1 MKKKALSALLCL
13 AAGFLA
19 ACSGGDPVA
28 STDGTDNTGGCNGS
42 CGGSTTSLTIADV
55 QQVIAQA
62 VGEAQARG
70 VNATIAVVDRVG
82 NVLAVFRMGSPAG
95 RFVTITTTPGSAG
108 VSGGLENIRLP
119 AAVLDQLAA
128 IAKAVTGAYL
138 SSEGNAFSSRTA
150 SQIVQEHFNPGEEFQ
165 PAGPLFGVQFSQL
178 ACSDLMLDTVG
189 QTVGPQR
196 SPLGLSADPGGFPL
210 YKSGAVVGGVGVIA
224 DDFYTIDKDIADSDE
239 DTDEGIAYAATF
251 NFAAPVDRR
260 GDRITADGKTLRFS
274 DIDFNQLRSNPASAP
289 AFASIAATVGVLIAV
304 PSYSDGVVKAGT
316 SFGQA
321 ASGIRPD
328 GDVDYP
334 GRDAFV
340 LVDAVN
346 GLRYPPIGGTD
357 GGLLGP
363 AVLTQGE
370 VRTILQ
376 SALDVANHARA
387 QIRRPLGSQAR
398 VTISVVDTSGQIL
411 GIARTRDAP
420 LFGTDV
426 SLQKARTAAFMSSST
441 AGPFLAALPNAKY
454 LSTEPTLAVTREI
467 AIGDYV
473 TALRTF
479 LGDSVA
485 LGDGRIAYTDRA
497 NGNLSRPFFPD
508 GIDTA
513 AAGPLSKPAGEWSPF
528 STGLQLDV
536 TINAILQHILFV
548 AGAAPN
554 DVSAG
559 CAGVQLAND
568 LSSVGQT
575 IAGDVRLGNGLQIF
589 PGSVPI
595 YRGGTLI
602 GAVGV
607 SGDGVDQDDMIAF
620 LGLHNAGQSLG
631 GALGNAPAD
640 RRADTVIAQG
650 VRLRYVQCPQAPFI
664 DNTDDNVCE
673 GK

>member
-1 MKKKALSALLCL
+1 MKNKAFKLLLC
-13 AAGFLA
+13 AATSILA

-28 STDGTDNTGGCNGS
+28 RTEGTDTTGGCNGG
-42 CGGSTTSLTIADV
+42 CGGATTSLTIADV

-62 VGEAQARG
+62 VAEAQARG
-70 VNATIAVVDRVG
+70 VDATIAVVDRVG
-82 NVLAVFRMGSPAG
+82 NVLAVYQMGNPAG
-95 RFVTITTTPGSAG
+95 RFTTITTTPGSATL
-108 VSGGLENIRLP
+108 SGGLENIRLP
-119 AAVLDQLAA
+119 AAALDPLAA
-128 IAKAVTGAYL
+128 IAKAITGAYL

-178 ACSDLMLDTVG
+178 ACSDLINKFDGVG
-189 QTVGPQR
+189 PGFGPQR

-224 DDFYTIDKDIADSDE
+224 DGFYTIDKDIANSDD
-239 DTDEGIAYAATF
+239 DTDEAIAYAATF
-251 NFAAPVDRR
+251 DFAAPIDRR

-274 DIDFNQLRSNPASAP
+274 DVDFEQLRANPANAP
-289 AFASIAATVGVLIAV
+289 AFGTIGPTVGAPIVV
-304 PSYSDGVVKAGT
+304 TGYSDGTVKAGT

-328 GDVDYP
+328 GEVDYP

-340 LVDAVN
+340 LVDAANVV
-346 GLRYPPIGGTD
+346 RYPPIAGTD
-357 GGLLGP
+357 GASLGG
-363 AVLTQGE
+363 AVLTQNE

-376 SALDVANHARA
+376 AALDVANHARA

-398 VTISVVDTSGQIL
+398 VTISVVDTQGEIL
-411 GIARTRDAP
+411 GVARTRDAP
-420 LFGTDV
+420 VFGTDV
-426 SLQKARTAAFMSSST
+426 SLQKARTAAFMSSAT
-441 AGPFLAALPNAKY
+441 AGAYLTALPNAKY
-454 LSTEPTLAVTREI
+454 LATEPTLGIAREI
-467 AIGDYV
+467 AIGNYV

-479 LGDSVA
+479 LGDSGA
-485 LGDGRIAYTDRA
+485 LGDGRIAFTDRA

-508 GIDTA
+508 GIDSA

-536 TINAILQHILFV
+536 VNNAILQHVLFV
-548 AGAAPN
+548 AGAAP
-554 DVSAG
+554 DVTPG
-559 CAGVQLAND
+559 CAGVQIAND
-568 LSSVGQT
+568 LSSIGAT
-575 IAGDVRLGNGLQIF
+575 IADVRLANGLQIF

-595 YRGGTLI
+595 YRSGTLV
-602 GAVGV
+602 GAIGV

-620 LGLHNAGQSLG
+620 LGLHNAGQTLASG
-631 GALGNAPAD
+631 IGNAPVE